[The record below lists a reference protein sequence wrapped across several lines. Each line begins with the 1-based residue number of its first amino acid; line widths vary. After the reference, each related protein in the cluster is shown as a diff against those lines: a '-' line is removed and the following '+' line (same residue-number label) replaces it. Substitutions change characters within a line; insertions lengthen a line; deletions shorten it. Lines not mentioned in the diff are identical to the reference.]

1 MYRLIFII
9 IVGILAA
16 GCSRQPDIATTNE
29 TNGST
34 DPEAVSNAEG
44 REEADRSAL
53 SGEAAYY
60 MACASCHETGSNG
73 APLTGDSAAW
83 VSRSRLWQAV
93 LAEHANRG
101 YMDMPAKG
109 GYVELS
115 DWVVI
120 RATDF
125 MMSSAFPELPPE

>member
-1 MYRLIFII
+1 MYRLISII
-9 IVGILAA
+9 IVGALTT
-16 GCSRQPDIATTNE
+16 GCSRQPDIATSNVV
-29 TNGST
+29 NGAADPELSSST
-34 DPEAVSNAEG
+34 DRRGEDEL
-44 REEADRSAL
+44 SAL

-83 VSRSRLWQAV
+83 ANRSQLWQAV
-93 LAEHANRG
+93 LAEHANKG

-109 GYVELS
+109 GNVELS

-120 RATDF
+120 RATEF
-125 MMSSAFPELPPE
+125 MMSS